1 LKECLTNKKIKTMKK
16 YLLLFALVLSS
27 MFASAQI
34 DRIVGEWYTVDD
46 ETGAIKA
53 LVNIYQGENGLY
65 YGQIVKA
72 FKNGVENPNSPNKG
86 LVIVKDMQ
94 EEEGIL
100 KNGTVYEPESKKT
113 YYAKI
118 SYNKED
124 NTITLRGSLD
134 KRGWVGRSQ
143 TWIKEKK

>member
-1 LKECLTNKKIKTMKK
+1 MKK
-16 YLLLFALVLSS
+16 HFLLLALVFCS

-34 DRIVGEWYTVDD
+34 DKIIGEWYTVDD
-46 ETGAIKA
+46 NTGEVKA
-53 LVNIYQGENGLY
+53 LVNIYQGDNGLY
-65 YGQIVKA
+65 YGQIIKV
-72 FKNGVENPNSPNKG
+72 FKNGQENPDSEKKG
-86 LVIVKDMQ
+86 MVIVKDMQ
-94 EEEGIL
+94 EEDGML
-100 KNGTVYEPESKKT
+100 KGGTIYEPESGKT

-118 SYNKED
+118 SYNADD

>member
-1 LKECLTNKKIKTMKK
+1 MKK
-16 YLLLFALVLSS
+16 CLLLLALVFSS

-34 DRIVGEWYTVDD
+34 DKIVGEWYTVDD

-53 LVNIYQGENGLY
+53 LVNIYQGDNGLY
-65 YGQIVKA
+65 YGQIIKA
-72 FKNGVENPNSPNKG
+72 FKDGVENPNSPNKG
-86 LVIVKDMQ
+86 LVIVNDMKA
-94 EEEGIL
+94 EDGML

-118 SYNKED
+118 SYNVAD

-134 KRGWVGRSQ
+134 KKGWLGRSQ
-143 TWIKEKK
+143 TWIKERK

>member
-1 LKECLTNKKIKTMKK
+1 MRK
-16 YLLLFALVLSS
+16 YFLLLVLVFSS

-34 DRIVGEWYTVDD
+34 DKIVGEWYTVDD
-46 ETGAIKA
+46 ETGAVKA
-53 LVNIYQGENGLY
+53 HVNIYQGENGLY
-65 YGQIVKA
+65 YGQIIKA
-72 FKNGVENPNSPNKG
+72 FKNGQENPNSPNKG

-94 EEEGIL
+94 AEDGML
-100 KNGTVYEPESKKT
+100 KNGTIFEPESKKT

-118 SYNKED
+118 SYNEAD

-143 TWIKEKK
+143 TWIKDNK

>member
-1 LKECLTNKKIKTMKK
+1 MKK
-16 YLLLFALVLSS
+16 YFLLLVLVFSS

-34 DRIVGEWYTVDD
+34 DKIVGEWYTVDD
-46 ETGAIKA
+46 ETGAVKA

-65 YGQIVKA
+65 YGQIIKA
-72 FKNGVENPNSPNKG
+72 FQNGQENPDSPNKG

-94 EEEGIL
+94 GEDGML
-100 KNGTVYEPESKKT
+100 KNGTIFEPESKKT

-118 SYNKED
+118 SYNEAD

>member
-1 LKECLTNKKIKTMKK
+1 MKK
-16 YLLLFALVLSS
+16 YFLLLVLVFSS

-34 DRIVGEWYTVDD
+34 DKIVGEWYTVDD
-46 ETGAIKA
+46 ETGAVKA

-65 YGQIVKA
+65 YGQIIKA
-72 FKNGVENPNSPNKG
+72 FKNGQENPDSPNKG

-94 EEEGIL
+94 GEDGML
-100 KNGTVYEPESKKT
+100 KNGTIFEPESKKT

-118 SYNKED
+118 SYNEAD

-143 TWIKEKK
+143 TWIKERK

>member
-1 LKECLTNKKIKTMKK
+1 MKK

-100 KNGTVYEPESKKT
+100 KNGTVYEPESGKT

>member
-1 LKECLTNKKIKTMKK
+1 MKK

-34 DRIVGEWYTVDD
+34 DKIVGEWYTVDD
-46 ETGAIKA
+46 ETGAVKA
-53 LVNIYQGENGLY
+53 LVNIYQGEDGLY
-65 YGQIVKA
+65 YGQIIKA
-72 FKNGVENPNSPNKG
+72 FKNGQENPNSPNKG

-94 EEEGIL
+94 AEDGML
-100 KNGTVYEPESKKT
+100 KNGTIYEPESGKT

>member
-1 LKECLTNKKIKTMKK
+1 MIK
-16 YLLLFALVLSS
+16 YFLLLVLVFSS

-34 DRIVGEWYTVDD
+34 DKIVGEWYTVDD
-46 ETGAIKA
+46 ETGAVKA

-65 YGQIVKA
+65 YGQIIKA
-72 FKNGVENPNSPNKG
+72 FKNGQENPDSPNKG

-94 EEEGIL
+94 GEDGML
-100 KNGTVYEPESKKT
+100 KNGTIFEPESKKT

-118 SYNKED
+118 SYNEAD

>member
-1 LKECLTNKKIKTMKK
+1 MKK
-16 YLLLFALVLSS
+16 YFLLLALVFSS

-34 DRIVGEWYTVDD
+34 DKIVGEWYTVDD

-53 LVNIYQGENGLY
+53 LVNIYQGEDGLY
-65 YGQIVKA
+65 YGQIIKA
-72 FKNGVENPNSPNKG
+72 FKNGQENPDSPNKG

-94 EEEGIL
+94 EEEGML

-118 SYNKED
+118 YYNKED

>member
-1 LKECLTNKKIKTMKK
+1 MKK
-16 YLLLFALVLSS
+16 YFLLLVLVFSS

-34 DRIVGEWYTVDD
+34 DKIVGEWYTVDD
-46 ETGAIKA
+46 ETGSVKA

-65 YGQIVKA
+65 YGQIIKA
-72 FKNGVENPNSPNKG
+72 FKNGQENPDSPNKG

-94 EEEGIL
+94 GEDGML
-100 KNGTVYEPESKKT
+100 KNGTIFEPESKKT

-118 SYNKED
+118 SYNEAD

>member
-1 LKECLTNKKIKTMKK
+1 
-16 YLLLFALVLSS
+16 VLPS
-27 MFASAQI
+27 
-34 DRIVGEWYTVDD
+34 
-46 ETGAIKA
+46 
-53 LVNIYQGENGLY
+53 N
-65 YGQIVKA
+65 
-72 FKNGVENPNSPNKG
+72 FKNGVENPNSDRKG

-94 EEEGIL
+94 AEDGIL
-100 KNGTVYEPESKKT
+100 KGGTIYEPESGKT

>member
-1 LKECLTNKKIKTMKK
+1 MKK
-16 YLLLFALVLSS
+16 YLLLLVLVFSS
-27 MFASAQI
+27 MFASAQVDKI
-34 DRIVGEWYTVDD
+34 LGEWYTVDD
-46 ETGAIKA
+46 ETGAVKA
-53 LVNIYQGENGLY
+53 LVNIYQGDNGLY
-65 YGQIVKA
+65 YGQIIKV
-72 FKNGVENPNSPNKG
+72 FKNGVENPDSDRKG
-86 LVIVKDMQ
+86 MVIVKDMRA
-94 EEEGIL
+94 EDGML
-100 KNGTVYEPESKKT
+100 MGGTIYEPESGKT

>member
-1 LKECLTNKKIKTMKK
+1 MKK
-16 YLLLFALVLSS
+16 TLLLLVLVFSS

-34 DRIVGEWYTVDD
+34 DKIVGEWYTVDD
-46 ETGAIKA
+46 ETGAVKA
-53 LVNIYQGENGLY
+53 LVDIYKGDNGLY
-65 YGQIVKA
+65 YGKIIKV
-72 FKNGVENPNSPNKG
+72 FKNGQENPNSDRKG

-94 EEEGIL
+94 AEDGIL
-100 KNGTVYEPESKKT
+100 KGGTIYEPESGKT

-118 SYNKED
+118 SYNEAD

-143 TWIKEKK
+143 TWIKERK

>member
-1 LKECLTNKKIKTMKK
+1 MKK
-16 YLLLFALVLSS
+16 YLLLFTLVLSS